1 MIEQTIEPN
10 IRDGYQADGQWEDQ
24 IDCFESFECTST
36 PLRVCVYIYQ
46 IFVKLD
52 DCIEWIFFLHLLSLD
67 RAIDV
72 IPIELMILDHNTDIE
87 KCLVVCVCVF

>member
-1 MIEQTIEPN
+1 M
-10 IRDGYQADGQWEDQ
+10 
-24 IDCFESFECTST
+24 
-36 PLRVCVYIYQ
+36 YIYQ

-87 KCLVVCVCVF
+87 KCLVVCVCVCVCFNTLDYIVSSIYYSSTTVLHSSQCIGCTI